1 MNFTYKLQVIQ
12 QVGDEQVLIWMYHVW
27 YQRRFKAYPTQ
38 NQFYSRKCYWDST
51 DGIRSLDF
59 GEDPKSIDIYAMVS
73 SEGERILL
81 GKNLKARGNVE
92 NWLTAVEQNMVAS
105 LRRSILPNY
114 VLNFRWNIL
123 LKIIKLVKSSIVEQ
137 NCLNIWRVL
146 GTKNT
151 HHKRAQNTP

>member
-1 MNFTYKLQVIQ
+1 MDVAQVC
-12 QVGDEQVLIWMYHVW
+12 

-38 NQFYSRKCYWDST
+38 NQFYSRKCYWDSI

-114 VLNFRWNIL
+114 VLTLGEIFY
-123 LKIIKLVKSSIVEQ
+123 LKK
-137 NCLNIWRVL
+137 
-146 GTKNT
+146 KNSEEF
-151 HHKRAQNTP
+151 HS

>member
-1 MNFTYKLQVIQ
+1 ML
-12 QVGDEQVLIWMYHVW
+12 L
-27 YQRRFKAYPTQ
+27 QRRFKAYPTQ
-38 NQFYSRKCYWDST
+38 NQFHSRKCYWDST

-114 VLNFRWNIL
+114 VLTLGDFFL
-123 LKIIKLVKSSIVEQ
+123 QKSFSF
-137 NCLNIWRVL
+137 
-146 GTKNT
+146 
-151 HHKRAQNTP
+151 

>member
-1 MNFTYKLQVIQ
+1 MDVSQVC
-12 QVGDEQVLIWMYHVW
+12 
-27 YQRRFKAYPTQ
+27 YQRRFKTYPTQ
-38 NQFYSRKCYWDST
+38 NQFYSRWDST

-114 VLNFRWNIL
+114 VLTL
-123 LKIIKLVKSSIVEQ
+123 GEVLKKIKKSFSLQV
-137 NCLNIWRVL
+137 
-146 GTKNT
+146 
-151 HHKRAQNTP
+151 HS

>member
-1 MNFTYKLQVIQ
+1 
-12 QVGDEQVLIWMYHVW
+12 
-27 YQRRFKAYPTQ
+27 
-38 NQFYSRKCYWDST
+38 
-51 DGIRSLDF
+51 
-59 GEDPKSIDIYAMVS
+59 
-73 SEGERILL
+73 
-81 GKNLKARGNVE
+81 
-92 NWLTAVEQNMVAS
+92 MVAS